1 MTAYKIIYE
10 DSSGEWINADGYL
23 VENNRYMFYRDDPE
37 NVVAIYN
44 FDHIR
49 TIRLKG
55 EGK

>member
-1 MTAYKIIYE
+1 MAAYKIIYE